1 MKLVQYYT
9 ALNAQIQLG
18 IELTSGILNVKALA
32 QQLQDPTNYT
42 MESVI
47 QNTQLYEQ
55 LKRLLEHYHYRDFD
69 SEKFLEQ
76 SNQVYYLPVVQ
87 APEKI
92 ICVGMNYVDYVKE
105 VDGELP
111 VTPIFYNK
119 YNNALAAH
127 QQEIPLPP
135 VARNVDYSAELIV
148 VIGKEASNID
158 EKQASDHI
166 FGYTIGNNLTDRKIQ
181 MNSSQWML
189 GKTLNYFAPVG
200 PTIMT
205 SDELVDP
212 TNLAITLKVNNEIKQ
227 QGNTKDMIFTIPYII
242 SYLSRHMTLKS
253 GDLIFTGTPKG
264 VIAGKPR
271 AERQWL
277 KQNDLLE
284 VSIQRIGKLSNQ
296 LK

>member
-9 ALNAQIQLG
+9 ASNTQVQLG
-18 IELTSGILNVKALA
+18 IELTSGILNVETLA
-32 QQLQDPTNYT
+32 KHFEDPSEYT
-42 MESVI
+42 MNSVI
-47 QNTQLYEQ
+47 QKPHFQLQ
-55 LKRLLEHYHYRDFD
+55 LKRLLERYHYEDFD
-69 SEKFLEQ
+69 SENFLEQ
-76 SNQVYYLPVVQ
+76 SDHIYYLPVVQ
-87 APEKI
+87 DPEKI

-111 VTPIFYNK
+111 VTPIFYNI

-127 QQEIPLPP
+127 RQEIPVPS
-135 VARNVDYSAELIV
+135 VARDVDYSAELIV
-148 VIGKEASNID
+148 VIGKEASNIN
-158 EKQASDHI
+158 EKQVSDYI
-166 FGYTIGNNLTDRKIQ
+166 FGYTIGNNLTDWTIQ
-181 MNSSQWML
+181 MSSSQWML
-189 GKTLNYFAPVG
+189 GKTLNFFAPIG
-200 PTIMT
+200 PTILT

-212 TNLAITLKVNNEIKQ
+212 TNLAITLKVNNEIRQ

-242 SYLSRHMTLKS
+242 SYLSRHITLKP

-264 VIAGKPR
+264 VIAGKPI

-284 VSIQRIGKLSNQ
+284 VSIQNIGTLSNQ